1 MPPKKIYSNQRFAQV
16 GAESAAKARATYQN
30 SFPMELSCEHL
41 PEFDKAFCQ
50 NDGKLRRD
58 TPLTFRWRVKCAG
71 YEATHD
77 VNARCNHVTE
87 RGVPLPE
94 HWRTA
99 MQCLTLEARAEASTG
114 DMRETGVSQ
123 VRCEVLGQARIL
135 EPSCAESEEPET
147 GKIIALRTGESRVMF
162 FLCAH
167 VHGNEWLCH
176 RGSFVDGALAENP
189 FQEKD
194 LFRKDIVAETW
205 NANRSKRL
213 RSDGQRNIL
222 RRLVQSSDYSWCVL
236 VAVAQY
242 RAEDLRAELQGSAM
256 DEDVAKRGF
265 K

>member
-1 MPPKKIYSNQRFAQV
+1 MAPKKIYSNQRFAEIA
-16 GAESAAKARATYQN
+16 AESAAKARGTYPN
-30 SFPMELSCEHL
+30 SLPMDLSCEHL
-41 PEFDKAFCQ
+41 PEFDKAFCH

-77 VNARCNHVTE
+77 VNARCNNATE

-99 MQCLTLEARAEASTG
+99 MQCLTLDARADASTG

-123 VRCEVLGQARIL
+123 VRCEVLGQARLL
-135 EPSCAESEEPET
+135 EPSRAESEEPET
-147 GKIIALRTGESRVMF
+147 GKIIALRTGESRVVF

-189 FQEKD
+189 FQEKV
-194 LFRKDIVAETW
+194 IVSAIPSGVQARRSLCKFFAEHAP
-205 NANRSKRL
+205 NEK
-213 RSDGQRNIL
+213 Q
-222 RRLVQSSDYSWCVL
+222 LVS
-236 VAVAQY
+236 A
-242 RAEDLRAELQGSAM
+242 RAERPMRHTKILAAHEAH
-256 DEDVAKRGF
+256 EDCSRVVLMAASGTHEHRILY
-265 K
+265 